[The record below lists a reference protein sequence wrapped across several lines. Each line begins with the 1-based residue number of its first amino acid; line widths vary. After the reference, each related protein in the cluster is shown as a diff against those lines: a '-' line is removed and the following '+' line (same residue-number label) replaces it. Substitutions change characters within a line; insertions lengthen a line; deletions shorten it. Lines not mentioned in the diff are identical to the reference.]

1 MRRFITALFLFAL
14 PIIAQDNPRET
25 IKTLDDYCIA
35 ISKKVDAMDGID
47 TNVDSILPNLP
58 AVERAKVVENLKSL
72 RALRIN
78 IRHDDACDAKD
89 LKSARVAT
97 HRDLTKSAA
106 LSDEMLAYA
115 KHGLA
120 EAYRQKAQ
128 SDGGSNAQ
136 K

>member
-25 IKTLDDYCIA
+25 IKTLDDFCIA
-35 ISKKVDAMDGID
+35 ISKEVDAMDGID
-47 TNVDSILPNLP
+47 PKVASILPDLP

-78 IRHDDACDAKD
+78 IRHDACDAED

-97 HRDLTKSAA
+97 RRDLTKSAA
-106 LSDEMLAYA
+106 LTNEMLAYA
-115 KHGLA
+115 KHALA
-120 EAYRQKAQ
+120 EAYRKKAQ